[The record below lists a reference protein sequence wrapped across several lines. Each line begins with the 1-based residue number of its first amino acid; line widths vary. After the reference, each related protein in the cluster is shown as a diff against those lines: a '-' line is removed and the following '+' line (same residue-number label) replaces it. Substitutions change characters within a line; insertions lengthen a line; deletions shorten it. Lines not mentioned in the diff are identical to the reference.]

1 MDPFFCLPAIIGIS
15 ILVIALGFMLAGIL
29 NNPQFDAKV
38 KEEVRATITGILLL
52 IIIFGMLNS
61 IDSLIKTYTGYEN
74 VGDFSGSLLE
84 KFENKT
90 KFLFVQYS
98 AVLTRVGQYAGLSYN
113 IAIPISIF
121 QLNMGQAPFRG
132 LGPVSSSL
140 HGIGNVLSTF
150 YFAIVSLKILIPFAA
165 WIAKDW
171 LMPIAFA
178 FRLMPGTRKIGA
190 TLIALALSAAIVLPA
205 AVVVVGD
212 FLDVAVSMPH
222 YNEIVNNIEEMSMDR
237 SIPDPMR
244 ISKFAPVVCSPLF
257 QSFVQPTDFVY
268 DVAICI
274 PLFWLLPYN
283 VCEHIVDFLY
293 SAAFVLMAVLQ
304 FTAVIKFQFMSTV
317 PEVFVPVMDVFIPAV
332 IELSTTLT
340 IFFVSV
346 TLIVVSAYR
355 SISIALGGEFFMY
368 GFSRFTG

>member
-15 ILVIALGFMLAGIL
+15 ILVMALGFMLAGIL

-61 IDSLIKTYTGYEN
+61 IDSLIKTYTGYQN
-74 VGDFSGSLLE
+74 VGDFSDSLLE

-121 QLNMGQAPFRG
+121 QLNIGEAPFRG

-171 LMPIAFA
+171 LLPIAFA

-222 YNEIVNNIEEMSMDR
+222 YNEIGKKSMDQR
-237 SIPDPMR
+237 ISDPMK
-244 ISKFAPVVCSPLF
+244 ISEFAPVVCSPRF
-257 QSFVQPTDFVY
+257 QAFVQPTDTVY

-274 PLFWLLPYN
+274 PLALFGILPYN
-283 VCEHIVDFLY
+283 VCEDIVDMAY
-293 SAAFVLMAVLQ
+293 SVAFVLMAALQ
-304 FTAVIKFQFMSTV
+304 FTAVAKFLFMSTV